1 MTTGNLGVGW
11 EGSQTEGQEPGES
24 GNKQWYDSEERM
36 NWVRNVFSI
45 IWDVL
50 YYKIKNH
57 YLHFFLLS
65 VAFGVAHQ
73 AVEEVSPGGDTI
85 LVQG

>member
-1 MTTGNLGVGW
+1 
-11 EGSQTEGQEPGES
+11 
-24 GNKQWYDSEERM
+24 M

-45 IWDVL
+45 ILDVL

-57 YLHFFLLS
+57 YLHFFSLS

>member
-1 MTTGNLGVGW
+1 MFLVLFGT
-11 EGSQTEGQEPGES
+11 
-24 GNKQWYDSEERM
+24 
-36 NWVRNVFSI
+36 
-45 IWDVL
+45 WDVL
-50 YYKIKNH
+50 YSKIKNQ
-57 YLHFFLLS
+57 YLHFFSLS

>member
-1 MTTGNLGVGW
+1 MFL
-11 EGSQTEGQEPGES
+11 
-24 GNKQWYDSEERM
+24 
-36 NWVRNVFSI
+36 
-45 IWDVL
+45 VL
-50 YYKIKNH
+50 FGMSYITQKNQ

-73 AVEEVSPGGDTI
+73 AVEEVSPRGDTI

>member
-1 MTTGNLGVGW
+1 
-11 EGSQTEGQEPGES
+11 
-24 GNKQWYDSEERM
+24 M

-50 YYKIKNH
+50 YHKKKSIFT
-57 YLHFFLLS
+57 LFLLS

-73 AVEEVSPGGDTI
+73 AVEEVSPRGDTI

>member
-11 EGSQTEGQEPGES
+11 EGSETEGQEPGQN
-24 GNKQWYDSEERM
+24 GNKQWYDSGERM

-50 YYKIKNH
+50 YYKKINI
-57 YLHFFLLS
+57 YIFFHCL
-65 VAFGVAHQ
+65 
-73 AVEEVSPGGDTI
+73 
-85 LVQG
+85 